1 MPTYQVQKTL
11 VQTRHST
18 EALANQRNFILLKG
32 ETWNEIDS
40 EGRKTGRTKTG
51 VNGQRVGDAIV
62 GTRFVDLPF
71 DPSISSPPLYATT
84 NTYTTSGAIAPTDRV
99 SLINAAS
106 AAAMTLAAGPSDG
119 HGLLVKRVGT
129 GAVTI
134 TASLDGTSSSIVAD
148 STIIRESVMLAWSSG
163 LGTWL
168 IL

>member
-1 MPTYQVQKTL
+1 MTTYQVQKTL

-18 EALANQRNFILLKG
+18 EAAAIQKDFVLLTG
-32 ETWNEIDS
+32 ETWNEIDAQ
-40 EGRKTGRTKTG
+40 GRKTGRTKTG
-51 VNGQRVGDAIV
+51 LGQRVGDTIV
-62 GTRFVDLPF
+62 GPRFTELPF

-148 STIIRESVMLAWSSG
+148 SITIKESVALAWSSS

>member
-1 MPTYQVQKTL
+1 MATYQVQKTL

-18 EALANQRNFILLKG
+18 EAKAIQQDFVLLPG
-32 ETWNEIDS
+32 ETWNEIDTD
-40 EGRKTGRTKTG
+40 GRKTGRTKTG
-51 VNGQRVGDAIV
+51 VNGQRIGDAIV
-62 GTRFVDLPF
+62 GTRFVNLPF
-71 DPSISSPPLYATT
+71 DPSTPSPPLYATT

-99 SLINAAS
+99 SLVNTAS

-119 HGLLVKRVGT
+119 HGLLVKRLGA

-148 STIIRESVMLAWSSG
+148 STTIKESVALAWSSS

>member
-1 MPTYQVQKTL
+1 MTTYQVQKTL

-18 EALANQRNFILLKG
+18 EAEAIQKNFVLLTK
-32 ETWNEIDS
+32 ETWNEIDAQ
-40 EGRKTGRTKTG
+40 GRKTGRTKTG
-51 VNGQRVGDAIV
+51 LGQRVGDTIV
-62 GTRFVDLPF
+62 GPRFNDLPF

-119 HGLLVKRVGT
+119 HSLLVKRVGA

-134 TASLDGTSSSIVAD
+134 TANLDSTISSIVAD
-148 STIIRESVMLAWSSG
+148 STTIKESVVLSWSSG